1 MTEKQIRRRRFSN
14 HRESPEC
21 SLPRGF
27 LDQRSKATKNV
38 ADSIGESDKH
48 GCSEKQ
54 NVSSGEE
61 VRGVD
66 HRNLGK
72 QLDLFSIDEETGV
85 GLVLWH
91 PKGALVRKI
100 LRDFLE
106 EEHLKHRYK
115 LVSTPHIARGELWK
129 TSGHLEYYR
138 ENMYVF
144 ERNGETYVVK
154 PMNCPFHI
162 QIYKAQPRSYRDL
175 PIRYAELGTVY
186 RLERSGTLHG
196 LLRVRGFTQDDAH
209 IFCAREQLEEEISG
223 ILDLVESILGTL
235 GFSEY
240 RVELS
245 LRDPKQPEKYM
256 GSSEDWDLAQE
267 ALAKTLER
275 KRIPYN
281 EALGE
286 AVFYGPKIDVKI
298 VDSLGREWQCSTI
311 QFDFNLPKRFNVT
324 FVGPDGQ
331 EHAVVMIHRTL
342 LGSIERFFGIMIE
355 HYGGN
360 LPVWLAPVQVKV
372 LPIGDEYSRYG
383 EETHKKL
390 LNRGIRCELDDS
402 SSTIGYKIREAE
414 IQKVPYMVICGER
427 EVEFDMLSI
436 RRHTVGDLGRF
447 SLESFVYMIEEDVR
461 KKR

>member
-162 QIYKAQPRSYRDL
+162 QIYKSQPRSYRDL

-267 ALAKTLER
+267 ALAKALER
-275 KRIPYN
+275 KGVPYN